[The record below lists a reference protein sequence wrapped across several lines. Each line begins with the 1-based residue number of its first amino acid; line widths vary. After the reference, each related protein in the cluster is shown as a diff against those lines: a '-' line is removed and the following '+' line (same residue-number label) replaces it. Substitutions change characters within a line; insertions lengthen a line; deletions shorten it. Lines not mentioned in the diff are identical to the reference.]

1 MLTHRFPRVAAL
13 ATAAFFVILATGCA
27 GTGTSS
33 QAGLQPLSPS
43 LSQPA
48 ARANPDF
55 PLTWLVTAG
64 VNARHQGYQ
73 GLDFYTDS
81 ITIDAG
87 DSVQWTVGGN
97 AHTVTFFGRRSS
109 PLKPINKPYGG
120 TTYDGNV
127 YTSSG
132 AMFPGQT
139 YTLRFTKP
147 GTYPYECLFHDPE
160 MAGEIIVQPKGT
172 PYPHFQSYYNQ
183 IGRAEASGHLK
194 DAINS
199 VGEFPYPNHGT
210 TLAAGIAPG
219 LNNAPPSNSTVLRF
233 LDTNIADPQSST
245 VTIPVGTTLT
255 WVNISNN
262 EPHTVTFPKPGH
274 LPPPGKD
281 PFAPPSGGST
291 YDGTHLTNSGPMFP
305 GQVYTLTFT
314 VKGTFTYYCLLH
326 YPLGMI
332 GTVIV
337 Q

>member
-1 MLTHRFPRVAAL
+1 MLTHRFSRL
-13 ATAAFFVILATGCA
+13 AAFASASLLIVFAAGCSA
-27 GTGTSS
+27 SGTGG
-33 QAGLQPLSPS
+33 QAGVQPLAPS
-43 LSQPA
+43 LGQTA
-48 ARANPDF
+48 TQVKPDF
-55 PLTWLVTAG
+55 PLLWTVIAG
-64 VNARHQGYQ
+64 ENARHQGYQ
-73 GLDFYTDS
+73 GLDFYTDN
-81 ITIDAG
+81 ITIDSG

-97 AHTVTFFGRRSS
+97 AHTITFFGRRSS
-109 PLKPINKPYGG
+109 PLKPINNRYGG

-132 AMFPGQT
+132 VMFPGQT

-160 MAGEIIVQPKGT
+160 MAGTITVQPKGT
-172 PYPHFQSYYNQ
+172 PYPHSQSYYNQ
-183 IGRAEASGHLK
+183 LGRAEASGHLQA
-194 DAINS
+194 AIDS
-199 VGEFPYPNHGT
+199 VSEFPFTNHGT

-233 LDTNIADPQSST
+233 LDTKFADPQSST

-255 WVNISNN
+255 WVNVSNN
-262 EPHTVTFPKPGH
+262 EPHTVTFPKAGH
-274 LPPPGKD
+274 APPPGKD
-281 PFAPPSGGST
+281 PFAPPSGGSD
-291 YDGTHLTNSGPMFP
+291 YDGKHLTNSGPMFP

-314 VKGTFTYYCLLH
+314 AKGTFTYFCLFH